1 MPCAPTKPMNNQIST
16 TKIRQI
22 FILVILLAILF
33 LIGSKLIPYL
43 GGVLGAVTLYVLLEP
58 IQKWLEDRKWKP
70 ALASSLLI
78 SLSFIVILLPIA
90 GIGLMMSAKI
100 KTAIKNSGKITETV
114 KTEIA
119 KAEELVGMN
128 LSENIN
134 SSEVSS
140 WISKN
145 IQSLANSSLT
155 VFVSV
160 GILLFLLY
168 FMLVERKNWLKA
180 ALIYM
185 PLKEENLKSIGKES
199 IDLVKSNAIG
209 IPLVALLQGVVAL
222 IGYFIFGVENPFFW
236 FVITTIGS
244 MIPFVG
250 TALGILPVCILM
262 FAQGHTTSAV
272 GILIYGAVVVGST
285 DNLFRLIVQ
294 KRLANVH
301 PLVTLIGVVVG
312 IPLFGFIGLIF
323 GPLLVSLLLLL
334 VKMYKN
340 EYGRQEETI

>member
-1 MPCAPTKPMNNQIST
+1 MTSQIPTN
-16 TKIRQI
+16 KIRQL
-22 FILVILLAILF
+22 FILLVILCILI
-33 LIGSKLIPYL
+33 LIGKELAPYL
-43 GGVLGAVTLYVLLEP
+43 GGVLGAITLYVLLEP
-58 IQKWLEDRKWKP
+58 LQKWLENRKWKP

-78 SLSFIVILLPIA
+78 SLSFVVILLPIA
-90 GIGLMMSAKI
+90 GLGLMMTAKI
-100 KTAIKNSGKITETV
+100 KTAIKNSNKITETV

-128 LSENIN
+128 LSQNIN
-134 SSEVSS
+134 SSEVSN

-145 IQSLANSSLT
+145 IQNLANSSLT
-155 VFVSV
+155 VFISV
-160 GILLFLLY
+160 GIMLFLLY
-168 FMLVERKNWLKA
+168 FMLVERNKWLKA
-180 ALIYM
+180 AVTYM
-185 PLKEENLKSIGKES
+185 PLNEKNLNSIGRES

-209 IPLVALLQGVVAL
+209 IPLVALLQGIVAL

-262 FAQGHTTSAV
+262 FAQGHTGAAI
-272 GILIYGAVVVGST
+272 GILIYGLVVVGST
-285 DNLFRLIVQ
+285 DNLFRLVVQ
-294 KRLANVH
+294 KRLADVH

-312 IPLFGFIGLIF
+312 VPLFGFIGLIF

-340 EYGRQEETI
+340 EYGQQDETI